1 MRKMAGTDM
10 LKKFSLVFSVLFL
23 VGCGSQTVKL
33 DVTDIGKSEHIVVKD
48 LRPQKEKL
56 QQLFSAW
63 ITSDDY
69 GISRKGDDMLEPP
82 AVRLLQHR
90 LYESIGRDRLNPT
103 TLVVHH
109 FVIYQNVK
117 THARRGAL
125 FAAFGGIVGAA
136 VAIATENKAPNRE
149 SVLSSSLVDRRAFE
163 GLAGEEY
170 KRAFFEPEENEQNV
184 PALVA
189 YLDAEFDGKRVFV
202 KTVSPALES
211 EGIKSP
217 ISFAV
222 ESVIQEFIAKLP
234 TAVAVK
240 NTDTVATRKDSPI
253 VPAKDV
259 VTPPAAQPE
268 KSLKEAGTGGPRKAP
283 DSQQEAVGSA
293 KPAATSS
300 TQSDPVFAAIDDVSA
315 IPYVGDAGRN
325 AYREYLEKSAPKAFA
340 IASNGGAY
348 SVWGKSRDLSLPADA
363 SERALVLCERVA
375 KQPCKIYAVN
385 STVVWKA
392 RAVK

>member
-1 MRKMAGTDM
+1 M
-10 LKKFSLVFSVLFL
+10 LKKLSLVFAVLFL
-23 VGCGSQTVKL
+23 GGCGSQAVKV
-33 DVTDIGKSEHIVVKD
+33 DVTDIAKSERIVVKD
-48 LRPQKEKL
+48 LRPPKEKL

-63 ITSDDY
+63 ITSEDY

-90 LYESIGRDRLNPT
+90 LYESLGRDQINPT
-103 TLVVHH
+103 SLIVHH

-125 FAAFGGIVGAA
+125 FAVFGGIVGAA
-136 VAIATENKAPNRE
+136 VAIATENKAPNRA
-149 SVLSSSLVDRRAFE
+149 SVLSSSLVDGRAFE

-184 PALVA
+184 PAFVA

-202 KTVSPALES
+202 KTVSPALENES
-211 EGIKSP
+211 IKSP

-240 NTDTVATRKDSPI
+240 NTDAAAARKDSPI

-259 VTPPAAQPE
+259 ATPPAAQSE
-268 KSLKEAGTGGPRKAP
+268 KSPKEAGTGGASKASN
-283 DSQQEAVGSA
+283 SQQEAVGSA
-293 KPAATSS
+293 KPVATSS
-300 TQSDPVFAAIDDVSA
+300 TQSDPVFAAIDDIAA

-325 AYREYLEKSAPKAFA
+325 AYREYLEKPAPKAFA

-348 SVWGKSRDLSLPADA
+348 SVWGKSRDLSLPADS

-375 KQPCKIYAVN
+375 KRPCKIYAVN
-385 STVVWKA
+385 STVVWNA
-392 RAVK
+392 RVEK